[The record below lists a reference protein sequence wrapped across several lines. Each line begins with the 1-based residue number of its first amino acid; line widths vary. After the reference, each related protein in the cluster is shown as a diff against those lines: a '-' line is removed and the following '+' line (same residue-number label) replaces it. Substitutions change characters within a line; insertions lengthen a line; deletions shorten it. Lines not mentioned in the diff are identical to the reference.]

1 MEILNI
7 FERKLRIKNYS
18 ERTIKTYLFYS
29 KQFLINTS
37 TKDAYQLSIKSLD
50 LYLQNYKYT
59 SISQQ
64 NQIINALKLFYRYI
78 LNKSDIHLS
87 KIERPRKQKHLPKVI
102 VKEILIKRISSI
114 KNLKHKAILQLTYS
128 VGLRVSEVI
137 NLKLEDIDSSRMII
151 HIKNSKGNK
160 DRIVPLSTATLN
172 TLMGYYQEHH
182 PKEYILNGQFKLQ
195 YSIHSCQNIFKKYID
210 KNLKFH
216 TLRHSFA
223 TSLVENGTN
232 LRVIQNILGH
242 SSSKT
247 TEIYTHI
254 SNNMLK
260 NVELPI

>member
-102 VKEILIKRISSI
+102 AKEILIKRISSI

-172 TLMGYYQEHH
+172 TLRGYYKEHH
-182 PKEYILNGQFKLQ
+182 PKEYLFNGQFKLQ